1 MPGFDGTGPNGMGP
15 MTGGGR
21 GFCASLPTG
30 PTGSGVQSFKRGFF
44 GRGGGRGRRNWFY
57 ATGLP
62 GWQRAASGIPA
73 FGRSGSPFGGGSYG
87 PVWTAQE
94 EKEALK
100 DQVEFLKNQLNE
112 LQNRIATLEKE
123 ER

>member
-1 MPGFDGTGPNGMGP
+1 MPGFDRTGPVGMGP

-21 GFCASLPTG
+21 GFCASPRPG
-30 PTGSGVQSFKRGFF
+30 MVNPSFMRGFF

-62 GWQRAASGIPA
+62 GWQRAASGFPA
-73 FGRSGSPFGGGSYG
+73 FGWTGAPIGAGSYG

-100 DQVEFLKNQLNE
+100 HQVEFLKGQLNE

-123 ER
+123 DS

>member
-1 MPGFDGTGPNGMGP
+1 MPGFDGTGPMGMGP
-15 MTGGGR
+15 ITGGGR
-21 GFCASLPTG
+21 GFCASSRP
-30 PTGSGVQSFKRGFF
+30 GVAAPSFRCGFS

-73 FGRSGSPFGGGSYG
+73 FGRSGAPFGVGSYG
-87 PVWTAQE
+87 PVWTAQQ

-100 DQVEFLKNQLNE
+100 EQVEFLKSQLNE

-123 ER
+123 ES

>member
-1 MPGFDGTGPNGMGP
+1 MPGFDGTGPAGMGP

-21 GFCASLPTG
+21 GFCSLPRPG
-30 PTGSGVQSFKRGFF
+30 MAAPSFICGSF
-44 GRGGGRGRRNWFY
+44 GRGRGRGRRNWFY
-57 ATGLP
+57 ATGLT
-62 GWQRAASGIPA
+62 GWQRASSGFPA
-73 FGRSGSPFGGGSYG
+73 FGWTGAPLGAGFYG

-100 DQVEFLKNQLNE
+100 NQVELLKGQLNE

-123 ER
+123 ES

>member
-1 MPGFDGTGPNGMGP
+1 MPGFDRTGPIGMGP

-21 GFCASLPTG
+21 GFCASLRPG
-30 PTGSGVQSFKRGFF
+30 MAAQPFMRGFF

-62 GWQRAASGIPA
+62 GWQRAASGLPA
-73 FGRSGSPFGGGSYG
+73 FG
-87 PVWTAQE
+87 WTARE
-94 EKEALK
+94 GKEALK
-100 DQVEFLKNQLNE
+100 DQVEFLKGQLNE

-123 ER
+123 ES

>member
-1 MPGFDGTGPNGMGP
+1 MPGVDGTGPAGVGP

-21 GFCASLPTG
+21 GSCASPSPG
-30 PTGSGVQSFKRGFF
+30 AAAPFFRRGFS

-57 ATGLP
+57 ATGLT
-62 GWQRAASGIPA
+62 GWQRAASGFRA
-73 FGRSGSPFGGGSYG
+73 FGRTGAPIGAGSYG

-94 EKEALK
+94 EKEVLK
-100 DQVEFLKNQLNE
+100 HHVEFLKSQLNE

-123 ER
+123 ES

>member
-1 MPGFDGTGPNGMGP
+1 MPGFDRTGPVGMGP

-21 GFCASLPTG
+21 GFCAALRPG
-30 PTGSGVQSFKRGFF
+30 MGVQSIRRGFF

-73 FGRSGSPFGGGSYG
+73 FGQSGAPFGVGSYG
-87 PVWTAQE
+87 PVWTAKE

-100 DQVEFLKNQLNE
+100 DQVEFLKGQLNE

-123 ER
+123 ES

>member
-1 MPGFDGTGPNGMGP
+1 MPGFDGTGPAGMGP

-21 GFCASLPTG
+21 GFCSSPRPGMAAPSFMRGFTG
-30 PTGSGVQSFKRGFF
+30 P
-44 GRGGGRGRRNWFY
+44 GRGRGRRNWFY

-62 GWQRAASGIPA
+62 GWQRAASGFPA
-73 FGRSGSPFGGGSYG
+73 FGATGAPFGAGYYG
-87 PVWTAQE
+87 QGWTVQE

-100 DQVEFLKNQLNE
+100 DQVEFLKGRLNE

-123 ER
+123 ES

>member
-1 MPGFDGTGPNGMGP
+1 MPGFDRTGPMGMGP

-21 GFCASLPTG
+21 GFCASPRPTIMG
-30 PTGSGVQSFKRGFF
+30 QSFKRGFF

-62 GWQRAASGIPA
+62 GWQRGAFDPA
-73 FGRSGSPFGGGSYG
+73 FGWGGSSYG
-87 PVWTAQE
+87 VGLTAKE

-100 DQVEFLKNQLNE
+100 SQVAFLERE
-112 LQNRIATLEKE
+112 LAALQDHIAALDKE
-123 ER
+123 EA

>member
-1 MPGFDGTGPNGMGP
+1 MPGFDRTGPAGMGP

-21 GFCASLPTG
+21 GFCASPRPG
-30 PTGSGVQSFKRGFF
+30 MVNPSFMRGFF

-62 GWQRAASGIPA
+62 GWQRAASGFPA
-73 FGRSGSPFGGGSYG
+73 FGWTGAPIGAGSYG

-94 EKEALK
+94 ALK
-100 DQVEFLKNQLNE
+100 HQVEFLKGQLNE

-123 ER
+123 DS